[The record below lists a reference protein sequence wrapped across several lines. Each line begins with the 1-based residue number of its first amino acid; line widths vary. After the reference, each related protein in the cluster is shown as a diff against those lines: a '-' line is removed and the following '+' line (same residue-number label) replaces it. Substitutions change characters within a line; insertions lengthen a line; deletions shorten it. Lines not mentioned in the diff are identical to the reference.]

1 MIHVIADLAIRPGTR
16 DAFLAEFARL
26 APLVHAERGC
36 LAYAAA
42 VDLPTGLP
50 VQVPAGE
57 DVVVVVEQWES
68 LDALR
73 DHLTAPHM
81 EAWRERVKE
90 MLVGVTLRVLQPA

>member
-16 DAFLAEFARL
+16 EAFLAEFERL
-26 APLVHAERGC
+26 APLVRAEQGC
-36 LAYAAA
+36 IAYAAA

-73 DHLTAPHM
+73 HHLTAPHM
-81 EAWRERVKE
+81 EAWRERVSE
-90 MLVGVTLRVLQPA
+90 MLVGVTLRVLRPA